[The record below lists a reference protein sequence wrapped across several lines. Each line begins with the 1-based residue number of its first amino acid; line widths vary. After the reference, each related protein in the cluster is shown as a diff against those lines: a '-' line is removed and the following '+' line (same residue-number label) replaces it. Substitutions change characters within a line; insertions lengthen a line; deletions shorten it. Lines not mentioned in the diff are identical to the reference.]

1 MGTRNAAARHDLCGV
16 CGGGGKGGFEV
27 RLRGWERGSGKGGLG
42 WVCWVGSLGGFVRS

>member
-27 RLRGWERGSGKGGLG
+27 RLRGWERGIGMGL
-42 WVCWVGSLGGFVRS
+42 FVRSGLAWD

>member
-27 RLRGWERGSGKGGLG
+27 RLG